1 MTVRIPLGAKT
12 RSGPFHANMI
22 ESWLTNDPGL
32 IIVTP
37 SNPQDAYDLLIESHH
52 LPDPV
57 VYLEH
62 IGLYGL
68 RGGITGWG
76 KSINQ
81 IVDTGAVVN
90 RLENGDSSIG
100 KARVVRGGEDLTIV
114 TWGAMVHVALDA
126 AENMSNRGIEGE
138 VVDLRTL
145 VPFDSETCIDSVLR
159 TGRLIVLQES
169 QWTGG
174 FGHTVSSR
182 IIEESFWRLETPP
195 VVIGA
200 LDTPVPFSPTL
211 EDHTIPSVEVVSRH
225 IERACTK

>member
-1 MTVRIPLGAKT
+1 
-12 RSGPFHANMI
+12 MI

-32 IIVTP
+32 VLVAP
-37 SNPQDAYDLLIESHH
+37 STPQDAFDLLIESHH

-57 VYLEH
+57 VFLEH

-68 RGGITGWG
+68 RGGMTGWG

-81 IVDTGAVVN
+81 VVDTESVFRRVSEGN
-90 RLENGDSSIG
+90 SSIG
-100 KARVVRGGEDLTIV
+100 SAKVLRGGSNLTIV

-126 AENMSNRGIEGE
+126 AEEISKKGIEVE
-138 VVDLRTL
+138 VIDLRTL
-145 VPFDSETCIDSVLR
+145 LPFDYETCIESVMR

-182 IIEESFWRLETPP
+182 IVEECFWRLESPP
-195 VVIGA
+195 IVVGA

-211 EDHTIPSVEVVSRH
+211 EDHTIPSIGLILRH
-225 IERACTK
+225 IERSCQR